1 MEGLKRIRK
10 RSGRKKGLGIL
21 LAAALLAGMLAGCGG
36 GNGSDGGSQ
45 PQESTGRE
53 SEAQAESE
61 AQTGSEDGPSA
72 GRESE
77 TPDLTSLE
85 MAERMGNGINL
96 GNTMEAYGRASLGVG
111 AQVSAYE
118 TAWGMPVT
126 TKEMAAAMKEAG
138 FDTLRIPV
146 AWTNA
151 MAFETGDYTIGK
163 EYLDRVEEIVGY
175 AIDADMYVIV
185 NDHWDGGWWGMFGS
199 ADQQTRQNAMELYT
213 SMWTQIAER
222 FEKYDSHLIF
232 ESANEELGFRLND
245 TDIAKD
251 SGTLSDDDCYRVANE
266 INQAFVDT
274 VRASGGNNENRFLL
288 IAGFGTDINST
299 CDDRFQMPA
308 DSAQDK
314 LLLSVHFYDPSGYC
328 INTSLASWGTKQ
340 DYEQQNTQLEKMTK
354 FTRQGYGIVI
364 GEYGVLL
371 DNGRLKENTA
381 EYVTNFL
388 NNCDLYGY
396 CPVLWDCS
404 NLFDRNRL
412 EIIDGEMAA
421 LYLEHSYSA
430 QKEIPAEELQSSA
443 RAAIEAACEA
453 APEANGVAE
462 DVAMAWLMYTSGD
475 WNVQNSVGD
484 VYAPDD
490 KTAGVAATDVEITGE
505 GTYTV
510 GLDFTGTAG
519 GYASGMTFSAVA
531 VANGETL
538 YPGYCIEIKEILV
551 NGEPYKL
558 TGRPYTTSDDGVCT
572 RLNLYNSWVTQAP
585 DTARTASGN
594 VMYVTPTVMDPEDL
608 GSLESIYVTFE
619 YKPGK

>member
-10 RSGRKKGLGIL
+10 RGGRKKGLGIL

-36 GNGSDGGSQ
+36 GDGSDGGSQ

-61 AQTGSEDGPSA
+61 AQTGSEDDQSA
-72 GRESE
+72 GQESE
-77 TPDLTSLE
+77 TPELTSLE

-199 ADQQTRQNAMELYT
+199 ADQQTRQDAMELYT

-274 VRASGGNNENRFLL
+274 VRASGGNNEDRFLL